1 MSKPRSSL
9 ALEAARTSQRQKD
22 GATLQKEFADGG
34 WKLLDD
40 MRTND
45 HFEGVFSSLCDRLAG
60 NEKLFKFA
68 GKSG

>member
-1 MSKPRSSL
+1 MLKLRSSL
-9 ALEAARTSQRQKD
+9 DLEAACTSRRQKY

-45 HFEGVFSSLCDRLAG
+45 HFKGFLA
-60 NEKLFKFA
+60 L
-68 GKSG
+68 